1 MTIEAIGSIGELI
14 AAVATVAT
22 LFYLATQIRHGTEA
36 TRATSQQALLDTFFD
51 SGWELAQDMELAH
64 VVGAGLVS
72 FESLSD
78 REKTAFSLILLRYV
92 GNLEKGL
99 RLRESGLIDEAT
111 LDSVGRNLVASIK
124 APGGAQWWKISGGVV
139 SPMIVEYIE
148 RGLKDTSIPSWDE
161 QLPFW
166 GRWASESQPAQ
177 SESGNDPGA

>member
-1 MTIEAIGSIGELI
+1 MTIEALGSVGELI

-51 SGWELAQDMELAH
+51 SGWELAQDMELAR

-72 FESLSD
+72 FESLDD
-78 REKTAFSLILLRYV
+78 REKTAFSLILLRYI

-99 RLRESGLIDEAT
+99 RLREAGLIDEAT

-124 APGGAQWWKISGGVV
+124 APGGAQWWKLRVKAV
-139 SPMIVEYIE
+139 SPMVIEYIE
-148 RGLKDTSIPSWDE
+148 RGLKDTLNRPG
-161 QLPFW
+161 F
-166 GRWASESQPAQ
+166 
-177 SESGNDPGA
+177 SGDSGVPWL